1 MSCSSDGYRGTMSA
15 CLSILTLLYI
25 SASVSWGQLIVN
37 VKNRGG
43 DVIVESINAN
53 TTDDTIQL
61 EFKTADG
68 TFVTQF
74 IDFKSV
80 LTLLILCT

>member
-1 MSCSSDGYRGTMSA
+1 MSA